1 MLVYWILF
9 LYFAIGAAAEQANH
23 VPSTGPEY
31 RAPPGYSGLSK
42 ALLRFGLVLSAL
54 VIGLRYQVGADWRS
68 YELIFHASRLQTFS
82 DLTTRGDPGY
92 NFLNTAAHTLGA
104 DLWFV
109 NLVCGV
115 IVAVGILRFAEAQ
128 QRPWLTVLVSVP
140 YLMIVVAMGYTR
152 QGASIGFILMGLASY
167 IRTGSIARVVT
178 YVIVAALFHRTAV
191 VVLPFIAVGNEK
203 GRVIRV
209 LVALAVTYVL
219 YTLFLSNA
227 LGRYISNYI
236 DTHYASE
243 GAGIRV
249 AMDFVAGALFFI
261 GMRRLDFSLREFRIW
276 RNLALV
282 ALVLPALLMVIPS
295 STAVDRVALYI
306 IPLQLA
312 VLSRPQAVFPNE
324 GIGTALIILYLAA
337 VQFTWLN
344 FAHHAPYWVPYHFWP
359 F

>member
-1 MLVYWILF
+1 
-9 LYFAIGAAAEQANH
+9 
-23 VPSTGPEY
+23 
-31 RAPPGYSGLSK
+31 
-42 ALLRFGLVLSAL
+42 LVLSAL
-54 VIGLRYQVGADWRS
+54 VIGFRYRVGADWTA
-68 YELIFHASRLQTFS
+68 YELIFHAARFQAFA
-82 DLTTRGDPGY
+82 DLTRWGDPGY
-92 NFLNTAAHTLGA
+92 NFLNVAAHALGA

-109 NLVCGV
+109 NLACGA
-115 IVAVGILRFAEAQ
+115 IVAFGILRFAEAQ
-128 QRPWLTVLVSVP
+128 QRPWLTVLISVP
-140 YLMIVVAMGYTR
+140 YLIIVVAMGYTR
-152 QGASIGFILMGLASY
+152 QGASIGIILMGLASY
-167 IRTGSIARVVT
+167 IRTGSIARVVA
-178 YVIVAALFHRTAV
+178 YVVVAALFHRTAV

-203 GRVIRV
+203 GRVVRV
-209 LVALAVTYVL
+209 LVALVTTYLL
-219 YTLFLSNA
+219 YYFFLSNA
-227 LGRYISNYI
+227 LGRFISNYI
-236 DTHYASE
+236 DAHYASE

-249 AMDFVAGALFFI
+249 AMDFVAAALFFV
-261 GMRRLDFSLREFRIW
+261 GMRRLDFSRREFRIW

-282 ALVLPALLMVIPS
+282 ALALPVLFLVIPS